1 MFESAELND
10 GSHLFR
16 FGDASEIERYLE
28 IEAKLKKQ
36 QAKLAEEAS
45 EVSRK
50 QEVKDG
56 HTLVDLDRV
65 SELDGPKEKSVF
77 SSIETGSEKDERA
90 AAPSNLNNVVIK
102 IKDRKRIRS
111 PTKKKKEISTSV
123 NVSRSEDKVE
133 AKVAS
138 VSNLSSIVSVAE
150 AIPTSSTEEKVVV
163 SRESE
168 PINENV
174 EPLSSQV
181 IEKVSVNEV
190 ENCEITNGYQQLTEN
205 RLEVQGRPR
214 SSTSQHGS
222 QSYDLEEVA
231 HVSTIELDENLDVRE
246 TPMTTFEAEENLVVE
261 PTATAT
267 VSPDELITTSEA
279 THHSVDKIS
288 ETPVID
294 MSEVVSPNSKSLSSF
309 NSCIRNDKL
318 ESVVEQNIV
327 PPL

>member
-1 MFESAELND
+1 MFGSAELKD
-10 GSHLFR
+10 GSHVFR
-16 FGDASEIERYLE
+16 FGDASEIERNLE
-28 IEAKLKKQ
+28 IEAKVKKQ
-36 QAKLAEEAS
+36 QEAS
-45 EVSRK
+45 EVSRR

-65 SELDGPKEKSVF
+65 SESEGPKEKSDAKKK
-77 SSIETGSEKDERA
+77 SINSNIETSFEKEDRA
-90 AAPSNLNNVVIK
+90 ASSNLSNVIK
-102 IKDRKRIRS
+102 IKDRKRVRS
-111 PTKKKKEISTSV
+111 PTKKKKETSTSV

-138 VSNLSSIVSVAE
+138 GSNLSSIVSVAE
-150 AIPTSSTEEKVVV
+150 AIPTSSTEEKLVV

-174 EPLSSQV
+174 ETLSSEV
-181 IEKVSVNEV
+181 MEKVSVNEIRD
-190 ENCEITNGYQQLTEN
+190 CETTNGYQQLTEN
-205 RLEVQGRPR
+205 RVDVQARPR

-231 HVSTIELDENLDVRE
+231 HVSTIELDDNLEVRE
-246 TPMTTFEAEENLVVE
+246 NPMKNFEAEENLVLE

-267 VSPDELITTSEA
+267 VSPDELISTSEA
-279 THHSVDKIS
+279 THHRVDETT

-294 MSEVVSPNSKSLSSF
+294 TSEVVSPNSKPLSSF
-309 NSCIRNDKL
+309 NSCRRKDTS